1 MFLLTGLSNS
11 VVFFEMG
18 VVQYWIDSYMLNVM
32 NIESGYRFIIFCL
45 VCVTGPPIGVV
56 LGGVLGSYMGVYHI
70 KKAIVLCLYFS
81 FFSCIFAMIVGFC
94 RSTIVFTV
102 LMWLYICL
110 ISAMTPLETGIILNA
125 LPEEL
130 RGDGFSVMNFILNM
144 LGNLPASSIYG
155 IIYKNTK
162 DKYNNMAMV
171 ITMSYNIVG
180 FVFLLVAM
188 VYQFK
193 K

>member
-1 MFLLTGLSNS
+1 
-11 VVFFEMG
+11 
-18 VVQYWIDSYMLNVM
+18 
-32 NIESGYRFIIFCL
+32 
-45 VCVTGPPIGVV
+45 
-56 LGGVLGSYMGVYHI
+56 
-70 KKAIVLCLYFS
+70 
-81 FFSCIFAMIVGFC
+81 MIVGFC

-110 ISAMTPLETGIILNA
+110 ISTMTPLETGIILNA